1 VLRRLSGVVVLGYD
15 SCAQCPT
22 VTFINGLW
30 NGLTFALSGVFDASN
45 SRNETSSR
53 RPPHANT
60 VTKLKLRFEG
70 SQPMISRRT
79 ILTLLSASTIATSG
93 VALAKKQKKHQN
105 GRALLGDK
113 IKQNGKHKLPKAG
126 KVDVTVEVK
135 NGKVAGLTATHPSKG
150 NLQVRKVKSRQKL
163 AETAPG
169 VILAGMKLAQASD
182 WYYGY
187 WFVDDEEDD
196 WYYWFTAEDVIVD
209 DTWILF
215 G

>member
-1 VLRRLSGVVVLGYD
+1 MSLNGRSCENVTILSPECSLPLRSLAAYGTAPNSPRPAPPMRSH
-15 SCAQCPT
+15 AT
-22 VTFINGLW
+22 VKM
-30 NGLTFALSGVFDASN
+30 V
-45 SRNETSSR
+45 
-53 RPPHANT
+53 
-60 VTKLKLRFEG
+60 KLKFEG
-70 SQPMISRRT
+70 SQDMISRRM
-79 ILTLLSASTIATSG
+79 ILALLASTGTIAVSG

-105 GRALLGDK
+105 GRAMLGDK

-126 KVDVTVEVK
+126 KVDVSVEVK
-135 NGKVAGLTATHPSKG
+135 NGKVAGLTAAHPTKG

-163 AETAPG
+163 AETAPA
-169 VILAGMKLAQASD
+169 VILAGMKLAQGAD

-196 WYYWFTAEDVIVD
+196 WYYWFTADDVIVD

>member
-1 VLRRLSGVVVLGYD
+1 
-15 SCAQCPT
+15 
-22 VTFINGLW
+22 
-30 NGLTFALSGVFDASN
+30 
-45 SRNETSSR
+45 
-53 RPPHANT
+53 
-60 VTKLKLRFEG
+60 
-70 SQPMISRRT
+70 MISRRT

>member
-1 VLRRLSGVVVLGYD
+1 ML
-15 SCAQCPT
+15 
-22 VTFINGLW
+22 
-30 NGLTFALSGVFDASN
+30 
-45 SRNETSSR
+45 
-53 RPPHANT
+53 
-60 VTKLKLRFEG
+60 
-70 SQPMISRRT
+70 SRRT
-79 ILTLLSASTIATSG
+79 VLGLVASVGTSAASG
-93 VALAKKQKKHQN
+93 AAVAKKQKKHQN

-113 IKQNGKHKLPKAG
+113 IKQNGKHKLHKAG
-126 KVDVTVEVK
+126 KVDVSVDVS
-135 NGKVAGLTATHPSKG
+135 NGKVVGLTAAHPSKG

-196 WYYWFTAEDVIVD
+196 WYYWFTADVVIVN
-209 DTWILF
+209 DTWILY